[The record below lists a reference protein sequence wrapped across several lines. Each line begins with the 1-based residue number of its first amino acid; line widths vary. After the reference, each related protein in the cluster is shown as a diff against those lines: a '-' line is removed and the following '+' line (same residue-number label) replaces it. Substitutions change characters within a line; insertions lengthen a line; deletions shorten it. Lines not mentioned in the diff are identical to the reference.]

1 MHPGWGG
8 GGTTAGKTGGLLLPK
23 LQAGGVSAGGGR
35 GAGAPQVKPRLC
47 AAGPLRGQIKSGA
60 QQRPRAAP
68 GSPLPLPGVLKMARM
83 VGGSPFF
90 FLFFFFFSFSC
101 FFSYFSLFH
110 FRYFFLIFSP
120 FSYFFFIIISFFS
133 FSLFFL
139 LFKKNFGLH
148 PSLSL
153 PLSLS
158 LIACL
163 AQRGATTRK
172 SRFSGGEAGRASR
185 PGGTAGPGR
194 EAACITLPALNAALF
209 CCPPQ
214 PPRSAG
220 SAGSRA
226 PLAGWRRRS
235 GQRLV
240 FYGGDAL
247 GSLGGGGGKPN
258 FL

>member
-8 GGTTAGKTGGLLLPK
+8 GWDDSGENWGAAAAKTAGRR
-23 LQAGGVSAGGGR
+23 GVGGGGR

-110 FRYFFLIFSP
+110 FRYFFLIFP
-120 FSYFFFIIISFFS
+120 LFLIFSLSLFLFFS

-247 GSLGGGGGKPN
+247 GSLGGGGEA
-258 FL
+258 